1 VWVKLPVEVLT
12 KQFPI
17 HPHLLFETLA
27 YLIAFQAYRFLRNRY
42 GDSVSISSR
51 WSVIAAAAVG
61 AALGSKVL
69 FLAEDPTLTLAH
81 IHDPAFLMGGK
92 TVVGGL
98 IGGLIGVELTKK
110 IAGIQERTG
119 DLFAVPLCIGIAVG
133 RIGCFLSGLADNTYG
148 TATSLPWGVDFGDG
162 ISRHPVQIYE
172 AAFVLL
178 LGFFLHR
185 RFRCPH
191 VSGDVFKAFMVG
203 YATFRV
209 LVDFLKPY
217 PRFGGLCTIQWA
229 CAALLLYYLPDVA
242 RWLRSRSGSARLHFE
257 LQGST
262 DG

>member
-1 VWVKLPVEVLT
+1 MKLPVEVLT

-27 YLIAFQAYRFLRNRY
+27 YLIAFQVYRFLRNRY

-98 IGGLIGVELTKK
+98 IGGLIAVELTKK

-191 VSGDVFKAFMVG
+191 VSGDIFKAFMVG

-229 CAALLLYYLPDVA
+229 CAALLLYYLPDLA
-242 RWLRSRSGSARLHFE
+242 RWLRSRSGTARLHFE

-262 DG
+262 DGQ